1 MIPRE
6 TATKEAGIMRPDAL
20 CGANSTATGPS
31 TSCPICGAVRSKS
44 RKWTTYCSDRCR
56 KAAWLIRKQSETP
69 ADIRATLS
77 RIESKLDAL
86 LGAK

>member
-1 MIPRE
+1 
-6 TATKEAGIMRPDAL
+6 MRPDAL